1 MAALDLEWLED
12 FLEVAERRNFT
23 YAAAARGLTQST
35 LSRRIQSLE
44 SALGNT
50 TLLRR
55 DAGLTLTESGEYFKG
70 IATNIVVELR
80 NAKLE
85 IERMAPYEGTRIY
98 TLHSLSATFVP
109 RVVHKIR
116 ELLEDREYDLNIS
129 IVGGSISECTEAL
142 AVSGSPFISYEND
155 KYRVLFSDDMLR
167 ALFPS
172 DRPQVQRERILSI
185 IIARDKLIPVCA
197 MNNVGAYK
205 KMLASKTPIPFSGYS
220 EGTYLS
226 ELVEDK
232 IKALN
237 LEKAL
242 KSVGAA
248 QMADTLR
255 NIAREGD
262 GIAWVL
268 ESTAL
273 NAMHKDEVTQFDF
286 NQVPEAAVIPLDIK
300 LFRLANFT
308 SRNVER
314 IWGISKALEEQL
326 ADPQTW
332 VTTKP

>member
-1 MAALDLEWLED
+1 MPTLDLEWLED
-12 FLEVAERRNFT
+12 FLEVAEQRNFT
-23 YAAAARGLTQST
+23 RAAAARGLTQST

-44 SALGNT
+44 SSLGNT

-55 DAGLTLTESGEYFKG
+55 DAGLTLTESGEYFKR
-70 IATNIVVELR
+70 IATKIVVDLR
-80 NAKLE
+80 DARLQ
-85 IERMAPYEGTRIY
+85 IERMAPFEGTRIY
-98 TLHSLSATFVP
+98 TLHSLAATFVP

-116 ELLEDREYDLNIS
+116 ELLGDTEYDINIS
-129 IVGGSISECTEAL
+129 IIGASIAECTEAL
-142 AVSGSPFISYEND
+142 ASTGSPFISYEND

-172 DRPQVQRERILSI
+172 DRPQVQRERILSV
-185 IIARDKLIPVCA
+185 IIAHDRLIPVCA
-197 MNNVGAYK
+197 TSNVAIYE
-205 KMLASKTPIPFSGYS
+205 KMLTAKTPIPFSGYS

-237 LEKAL
+237 LERAL
-242 KSVGAA
+242 KDVGAA

-273 NAMHKDEVTQFDF
+273 NAIEKNEVTPF
-286 NQVPEAAVIPLDIK
+286 NFNTEDKPDIPLDIK

-308 SRNVER
+308 SRNVDL
-314 IWGISKALEEQL
+314 IWDISKDLEREL
-326 ADPQTW
+326 ADRQTW
-332 VTTKP
+332 LTT